1 MWNQPRR
8 LANVLPAAVILSIVL
23 VLGPVGTA
31 RADPGPT
38 TGSVAGTLVDA
49 ATPVADA
56 TVELLVSP
64 YGVVVRQGRT
74 DASGA
79 FRLTEVRPA
88 GYALRFRLPGGLV
101 QFHPAAPD
109 LASATQLDVR
119 AGVVTA
125 IQEAVLPHGTLGGRI
140 TTDTGAPAPG
150 ARVELHR
157 LTGGAPLHTVLTD
170 ADGSY
175 LVRYPPTGQV
185 RVAVAAAERG
195 ATNQWAHRRRSYTG
209 ADPVTV
215 TPGQHSTVD
224 ERLLPSGVVT
234 GRFTRNGVPVPNVVV
249 YATAQRSTAESVS
262 NWTAADGTFRLRP
275 YPGSYK
281 LRFVVPAGTGL
292 DQWLGGAESEGAT
305 RPVLVD
311 ADTEVVLDEQ
321 QLPTG
326 LVGGRLTDAT
336 GAPVARAAVV
346 VYDPSRGRQFL
357 ATTADDGSWFRIVW
371 PGSYAVRFE
380 TADRVQWATGKRSAA
395 TADPVPVTTD
405 GRTVVDDVLST
416 PAPPGGAPGT
426 TGGVPSMIDRV
437 PGTTDGMLAAP
448 AGRVTATG
456 SGQTLRAKFDGRGRQ
471 IGVAVDARKLTDPVY
486 AGILDREF
494 NSLTPENELEWD
506 SVEPAPG
513 QFVFTRADQLVAHAQ
528 ANDMR
533 VHGRSLLA
541 PNGIHSAWVG
551 NLTSAAT
558 LRPAMNRHITAVLTH
573 FRGQV
578 RSWGV
583 VTEAYADNGTLR
595 QSRFLA
601 YLGAGFVEEAF
612 RTARAADPT
621 AELCYSDHNIDD
633 FTQPKT
639 QAVYAMV
646 RDFRARGVPIDCV
659 ALNSHFTP
667 NNPIPS
673 DYGHTLARFAALG
686 VRVRIAELD
695 IAGSGAAQAHDYR
708 RVVAACLG
716 VPACTGITVWGVRDI
731 DSWRPGDTPV
741 LFDAAGGKKP
751 AYHAVLAL

>member
-1 MWNQPRR
+1 MWNQTRR
-8 LANVLPAAVILSIVL
+8 LANVRTAAVALSL
-23 VLGPVGTA
+23 VLSLAPVTA
-31 RADPGPT
+31 AQADPAPG

-49 ATPVADA
+49 AAPVPDA

-64 YGVVVRQGRT
+64 YGVVVKQGRT

-88 GYALRFRLPGGLV
+88 GYALRFRLPGGLL
-101 QFHPAAPD
+101 QFHPATPD
-109 LASATQLDVR
+109 LASAAQLDVR
-119 AGVVTA
+119 AGVETT
-125 IQEAVLPHGTLGGRI
+125 IQEAVVPHGTLGGRI

-195 ATNQWAHRRRSYTG
+195 ATNQWAHRRRSYTE

-215 TPGQHSTVD
+215 TPGQHRTVD

-281 LRFVVPAGTGL
+281 LLFVVPAGTGL

-305 RPVLVD
+305 QPLLVG
-311 ADTEVVLDEQ
+311 ADSEVVLHEQ

-326 LVGGRLTDAT
+326 LVSGRLTEAT
-336 GAPVARAAVV
+336 GAPVVRAAVV
-346 VYDPSRGRQFL
+346 IYDPSRGRQFL
-357 ATTADDGSWFRIVW
+357 ATTDDDGSWFKIVW

-380 TADRVQWATGKRSAA
+380 TADRVQWATGKLSAA
-395 TADPVPVTTD
+395 TADPVTATAD
-405 GRTVVDDVLST
+405 GRTVVDDALRT
-416 PAPPGGAPGT
+416 PAPRDGVPGVTDGVPRA
-426 TGGVPSMIDRV
+426 TGGVPD
-437 PGTTDGMLAAP
+437 
-448 AGRVTATG
+448 ATG
-456 SGQTLRAKFDGRGRQ
+456 GVLTVPAARVVAADSGQTLRAKFDGRGRQ
-471 IGVAVDARKLTDPVY
+471 IGVAVDARKLADPVY
-486 AGILDREF
+486 SGILDREF

-558 LRPAMNRHITAVLTH
+558 LRPAMNRHITAVMTH

-583 VTEAYADNGTLR
+583 VTEAYADNGALR

-601 YLGAGFVEEAF
+601 YLGAGYVEEAF

-621 AELCYSDHNIDD
+621 AELCYSDHNVDS
-633 FTQPKT
+633 FSQAKT

-667 NNPIPS
+667 NNPVPS
-673 DYGHTLARFAALG
+673 DYAHTLARFAALG

-716 VPACTGITVWGVRDI
+716 VPACSGVTIWGVRDI

-741 LFDAAGGKKP
+741 LFDAAGEKKP
-751 AYHAVLAL
+751 AYHAVLTV